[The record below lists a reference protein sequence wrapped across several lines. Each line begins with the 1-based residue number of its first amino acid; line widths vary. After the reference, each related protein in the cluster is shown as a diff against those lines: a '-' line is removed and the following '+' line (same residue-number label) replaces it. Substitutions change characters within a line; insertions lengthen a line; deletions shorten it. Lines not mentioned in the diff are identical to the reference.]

1 MRASIHQPQYIPWL
15 GYFFKILHSDVFV
28 LFDTVQYPR
37 GKHFGSRNQIK
48 TAQGAQWLTVPV
60 LGRSDLLSYSEIAVD
75 GVQNWA
81 QKHWRSID
89 LAYRKAPCFEQY
101 SARLQEI
108 YLGRKWERLTDFSH
122 ALLQFCFD
130 ALGLAARIVR
140 ASALPVD
147 KAAMPTDEYIFA
159 LLKAVGADAYISGQG
174 EGSMRYIR
182 ADEFASRRVAL
193 FFYSFAP
200 SAYPQLWGDFVA
212 DLSVLDV
219 LFNCGERARAL
230 LQQSGKLLPA

>member
-48 TAQGAQWLTVPV
+48 TAQGPQWLTVPV
-60 LGRSDLLSYSEIAVD
+60 LGRSDLVSYAEIMID

-89 LAYRKAPCFEQY
+89 LAYRKSPYFALY

-108 YLGRKWERLTDFSH
+108 YMGRQWERLTDFNH
-122 ALLQFCFD
+122 AMLQFCLE
-130 ALGLAARIVR
+130 ALRIPTRVVR

-147 KAAMPTDEYIFA
+147 KRDMETDAYILA
-159 LLKAVGADAYISGQG
+159 LLKAVGADSYISGQG

-182 ADEFASRRVAL
+182 PDAFAERRIAL
-193 FFYSFAP
+193 LFYDFTMA
-200 SAYPQLWGDFVA
+200 AYPQLWGEFSA

-219 LFNCGERARAL
+219 LFNCGDQARSIL
-230 LQQSGKLLPA
+230 EQSGKLRPA